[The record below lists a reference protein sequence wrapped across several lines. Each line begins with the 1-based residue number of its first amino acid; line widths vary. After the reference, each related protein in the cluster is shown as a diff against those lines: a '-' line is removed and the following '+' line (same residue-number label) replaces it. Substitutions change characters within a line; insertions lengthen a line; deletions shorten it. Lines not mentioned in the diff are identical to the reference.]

1 MSRSAAAV
9 VDLNE
14 FRRQRARPEPRAA
27 TPMRPALASVPVPLP
42 VPVVVCWVPVWVV
55 A

>member
-1 MSRSAAAV
+1 MPQSAAAV

-14 FRRQRARPEPRAA
+14 FRRRREARSAPRPMAPSQAA
-27 TPMRPALASVPVPLP
+27 PVAVPVPAP
-42 VPVVVCWVPVWVV
+42 VWIMWVPVWVV

>member
-1 MSRSAAAV
+1 MPQSAAV

-14 FRRQRARPEPRAA
+14 FRRRREARPEPKTA
-27 TPMRPALASVPVPLP
+27 TPMRPPVATVP